1 MTIDEEE
8 SYLSED
14 TQKNKYLTFHL
25 AGEDYGF
32 EIVYVTEIIGI
43 QKITEVPDM
52 PTYVKGVIN
61 LRGQVIPV
69 VDVRLRFGMDER
81 HYDERTCIIV
91 VRVDTA
97 SVGLVVDKVNEVV
110 DIPETQVEILARA
123 GKGGNSRFVQGIG
136 KLESEVKILLNLRHL
151 LYDSDRLETDD
162 EE

>member
-8 SYLSED
+8 VDFSED
-14 TQKNKYLTFHL
+14 TQKNKYLTFRL

-32 EIVYVTEIIGI
+32 EIIYVTEIIGI
-43 QKITEVPDM
+43 QKITEVPEM
-52 PTYVKGVIN
+52 PKYVKGVIN

-69 VDVRLRFGMDER
+69 MDVRLRFGMDER
-81 HYDERTCIIV
+81 IYDERTCIIV

-110 DIPETQVEILARA
+110 DIPETQVENLARS
-123 GKGGNSRFVQGIG
+123 GQGGNNRFVQGIG
-136 KLESEVKILLNLRHL
+136 KLESGVKILLHLRHL